1 MKTFILIMTLL
12 LVGTQSVSAGSCAEY
27 SLDGE
32 DCLRCIDHYHLEE
45 GSCYVDILGCGSYSF
60 GNICNACQDD
70 YILVNNL
77 CCDHACM
84 IKFLKRDQNANVK
97 AAVSSN
103 FDILSKIIPKLN
115 EKYGVQ
121 KGYNLIEIESKE
133 YIDVTRYVLL
143 YEFHA
148 GKLVMHRA
156 VVDYKTIGGDI
167 IILDWSVVID
177 RTLFLEFHK

>member
-1 MKTFILIMTLL
+1 
-12 LVGTQSVSAGSCAEY
+12 
-27 SLDGE
+27 
-32 DCLRCIDHYHLEE
+32 
-45 GSCYVDILGCGSYSF
+45 
-60 GNICNACQDD
+60 
-70 YILVNNL
+70 
-77 CCDHACM
+77 M

-97 AAVSSN
+97 TAISSN
-103 FDILSKIIPKLN
+103 FDILSKIIPQLN
-115 EKYGVQ
+115 EKYGLQ

-133 YIDVTRYVLL
+133 YLDVTRFVLL

-148 GKLVMHRA
+148 GKFVMHRA